1 MCTSVILLQ
10 ERTTARDEKVCVD
23 SNRVFINNGYR
34 FLTMNTLALNF
45 CRVGARPVGEN
56 LKAFL
61 KSSQAKDRLISIAS
75 LRRGYFGS
83 CCMVSL
89 VVMICLQS
97 MRFFC

>member
-45 CRVGARPVGEN
+45 CRVGARPDGEN
-56 LKAFL
+56 LKTVL
-61 KSSQAKDRLISIAS
+61 KSSLAKDKVTSIAA
-75 LRRGYFGS
+75 LRRDYFGS
-83 CCMVSL
+83 CSMVSL
-89 VVMICLQS
+89 LVMICLQS
-97 MRFFC
+97 MRFFR

>member
-1 MCTSVILLQ
+1 MDVHGF
-10 ERTTARDEKVCVD
+10 K
-23 SNRVFINNGYR
+23 FW
-34 FLTMNTLALNF
+34 
-45 CRVGARPVGEN
+45 RVGARPVGEN